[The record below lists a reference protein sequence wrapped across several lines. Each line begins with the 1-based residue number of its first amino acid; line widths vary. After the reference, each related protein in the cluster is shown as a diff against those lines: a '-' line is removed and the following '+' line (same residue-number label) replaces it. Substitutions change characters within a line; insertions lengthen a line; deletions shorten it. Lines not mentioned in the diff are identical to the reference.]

1 MRRVDRR
8 ISFALKLDPIRD
20 ADLIAWITATPK
32 GDRQNTTK
40 TALRAGAGLVRR
52 DKLDDVLAEVRALAK
67 KMAALKVVAAGG
79 EDDDDAPRI
88 SDAEAKERRQQ
99 ILKNGW

>member
-20 ADLIAWITATPK
+20 ADLIAWITAITK
-32 GDRQNTTK
+32 GDRQNTVK
-40 TALRAGAGLVRR
+40 TVLRAGAGLARR

-67 KMAALKVVAAGG
+67 KVAALKVVAAGG
-79 EDDDDAPRI
+79 EDDDAPKI
-88 SDAEAKERRQQ
+88 SDAEAQEMRQQ